1 MYELLE
7 SLPHSRRSTRRPVDV
22 PCDVVCTDSE
32 EPMPL
37 TATDLSAYGMWI
49 PTSFPLRPGQRVV
62 LSFRPPRWPRRREL
76 TVFAEVAR
84 VVKSERRAPKQSGSQ
99 AGGMG
104 LSFSDL
110 AREDRVALQRCLRA
124 VSAPAA
130 GRAPRPPAT

>member
-7 SLPHSRRSTRRPVDV
+7 SLPHSRRSTRRSVDV

-84 VVKSERRAPKQSGSQ
+84 VVKSERRAQASQ

-104 LSFSDL
+104 LAFSDL
-110 AREDRVALQRCLRA
+110 GREDRVALQHCLRA
-124 VSAPAA
+124 VSAPSP